1 MAIKQNNKHVKKHN
15 LHQDRSI
22 RDFIGQP
29 QWANQ
34 RTLFLIQHSVGHWY
48 KSCEH
53 ARTNTTQLLQIA
65 GTDELP
71 IGMKPVWLKNLREK
85 TPRKRERYERH
96 RDFPKYP

>member
-1 MAIKQNNKHVKKHN
+1 MLCYVMLCMAIKQNNKHVKKHN

-34 RTLFLIQHSVGHWY
+34 RTLFSIQHSVGHWY

-53 ARTNTTQLLQIA
+53 AQTNTTQLLQIA
-65 GTDELP
+65 ATDELP
-71 IGMKPVWLKNLREK
+71 YRNETSLA
-85 TPRKRERYERH
+85 
-96 RDFPKYP
+96 